1 MATDLFLPAD
11 GLRLLGQHEGS
22 GLAGRRFLVGRGD
35 GQVIQLPLLA
45 YLIMAAIAEGGVDG
59 GWSADQIG
67 ARVETA
73 SGQGLTADT
82 VRYLVA
88 GKLAPLG
95 LIADGGADRPADAAG
110 SEQPP
115 PRVTPPLGLT
125 INAGPLLR
133 RAARAA
139 GRVASWPIGG
149 PVGRL
154 LRPRRRQRWA
164 LAVGGAAVLVCV
176 AATAP
181 IMAET
186 GNGVAN
192 RSRSAAAPV
201 PASVSASVS
210 VSVSVSGSASG
221 GVGIGVGSGR
231 PPRPAG
237 CRPRPGWRSR

>member
-67 ARVETA
+67 ARVGTA

-95 LIADGGADRPADAAG
+95 LIADGGAEHPADAAAP
-110 SEQPP
+110 EQPP
-115 PRVTPPLGLT
+115 PRVTLPLGLT
-125 INAGPLLR
+125 INAGPLR
-133 RAARAA
+133 HRAARAV
-139 GRVASWPIGG
+139 GRVASW
-149 PVGRL
+149 
-154 LRPRRRQRWA
+154 
-164 LAVGGAAVLVCV
+164 
-176 AATAP
+176 
-181 IMAET
+181 
-186 GNGVAN
+186 
-192 RSRSAAAPV
+192 
-201 PASVSASVS
+201 
-210 VSVSVSGSASG
+210 
-221 GVGIGVGSGR
+221 
-231 PPRPAG
+231 
-237 CRPRPGWRSR
+237 